1 MSADDS
7 TAQAEQMNPTGPI
20 DQGGRVGTPPTRPTP
35 PTPPTEAVGSTTSQP
50 TGISPSAAGFLP
62 AAAPGLDD
70 FGAMAPS
77 ERATQ
82 LLHLIRISHRHHF
95 QANTAYRRTVAAR
108 NVGQDVDPRDLSLL
122 ARLLR
127 PASLTFKGYV
137 DWVGSFPQ
145 DRPHEFLAWLADQ
158 ISLPL
163 SDQESTRLNPRYRSL
178 EALLQDIERLHTSLG
193 LEIVTSSG
201 TSGVASIVPRN
212 AATIDLAV
220 RSFFTGIA
228 QAWGIARGTAL
239 VFVMPKETRV
249 AMARSARIGTRQLEW
264 TADSPVY
271 YTLPFSATPDLI
283 RIRAGRSFRPG
294 LEGIF
299 ERRILN
305 PIMAWANEGVVTK
318 RFVKETRARLEQ
330 CAAEGRPLMLLG
342 GLTQLHAAVEG
353 YRLQLPPGS
362 RVATGGGRKDLYP
375 VGTAQIRADLG
386 AAFPGT
392 PVSDVYGMAEA
403 NWAAF
408 ECPHGNYHIPPWV
421 YAVVTDDADRIVPA
435 AQATGLLAFFDPV
448 GGGDLIPPFFQT
460 ADHVHLVNGGAAHDP
475 ALTCAC
481 GLDTAYVAGRVQRV
495 DLMEEAGC
503 AAQI

>member
-1 MSADDS
+1 MRAGDVTQD
-7 TAQAEQMNPTGPI
+7 AEQSDPTGA
-20 DQGGRVGTPPTRPTP
+20 GLG
-35 PTPPTEAVGSTTSQP
+35 
-50 TGISPSAAGFLP
+50 AARHPDLGEF
-62 AAAPGLDD
+62 A
-70 FGAMAPS
+70 AMAPR
-77 ERATQ
+77 ERATR
-82 LLHLIRISHRHHF
+82 LLNLIRASHRHHF
-95 QANTAYRRTVAAR
+95 QANAAYRRTVTAR
-108 NVGQDVDPRDLSLL
+108 GMGADLDPRDATQL

-145 DRPHEFLAWLADQ
+145 DRPQEFLTWLSDQ
-158 ISLPL
+158 VSLPL
-163 SDQESTRLNPRYRSL
+163 PENGRARLRPRYRSL
-178 EALLQDIERLHTSLG
+178 EALLQAIEHLYAPLG

-212 AATIDLAV
+212 AATVDIAV
-220 RSFFTGIA
+220 RSFFLGIA

-239 VFVMPKETRV
+239 IFVMPKNTRV
-249 AMARSARIGTRQLEW
+249 AMARSARIGTRHLDW

-283 RIRAGRSFRPG
+283 RIRAGRTFRPG
-294 LEGIF
+294 AQGAL
-299 ERRILN
+299 ERRFLN
-305 PIMAWANEGVVTK
+305 PFMAWANSGVVTG
-318 RFVKETRARLEQ
+318 RFVRETRLRLEQ

-342 GLTQLHAAVEG
+342 GLVQLHAVARD

-375 VGTAQIRADLG
+375 VSTAQIRADLA

-421 YAVVTDDADRIVPA
+421 YAVVTDDDDRIVPTA
-435 AQATGLLAFFDPV
+435 RATGLLAFFDPV
-448 GGGDLIPPFFQT
+448 GGGELIPPFFQT
-460 ADHVHLVNGGAAHDP
+460 ADQVHLINGGAAHDP
-475 ALTCAC
+475 ALICPC
-481 GLDTAYVAGRVQRV
+481 GSDTAYVAGRVQRV
-495 DLMEEAGC
+495 DLVEEAGC